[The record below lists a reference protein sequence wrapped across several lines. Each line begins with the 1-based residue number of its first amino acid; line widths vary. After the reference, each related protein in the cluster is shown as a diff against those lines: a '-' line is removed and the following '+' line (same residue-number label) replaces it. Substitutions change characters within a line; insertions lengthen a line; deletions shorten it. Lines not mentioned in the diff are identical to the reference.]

1 MEGCVTKLSH
11 CCHSDVDLRD
21 YEKVYIMNEG
31 ACMPQDEAIYLSLRL
46 PFFWWRRL
54 QRVAETCSAPPK
66 EFARE
71 IIEAEIVR
79 RELLLEK
86 EGHIENDWVTLV
98 TGAVPSVRL
107 Q

>member
-1 MEGCVTKLSH
+1 
-11 CCHSDVDLRD
+11 
-21 YEKVYIMNEG
+21 
-31 ACMPQDEAIYLSLRL
+31 MPQDESIYLSLRL

-54 QRVAETCSAPPK
+54 QRVAGTCSAAPN

-71 IIEAEIVR
+71 VIEAEIVR

-86 EGHIENDWVTLV
+86 QGQIEDDWLTLL
-98 TGAVPSVRL
+98 TAVVPTSRL

>member
-1 MEGCVTKLSH
+1 
-11 CCHSDVDLRD
+11 
-21 YEKVYIMNEG
+21 
-31 ACMPQDEAIYLSLRL
+31 MPQDESIYLSLQL

-54 QRVAETCSAPPK
+54 QRVAETCSAAPK

-86 EGHIENDWVTLV
+86 KG
-98 TGAVPSVRL
+98 
-107 Q
+107 

>member
-1 MEGCVTKLSH
+1 MEH
-11 CCHSDVDLRD
+11 
-21 YEKVYIMNEG
+21 
-31 ACMPQDEAIYLSLRL
+31 DESIYLSLRL

-54 QRVAETCSAPPK
+54 QRVAGTCAAPPN

-71 IIEAEIVR
+71 VIEAEIVR

-86 EGHIENDWVTLV
+86 QGKIEDDWLALITN
-98 TGAVPSVRL
+98 PIPNVRL

>member
-1 MEGCVTKLSH
+1 MS
-11 CCHSDVDLRD
+11 
-21 YEKVYIMNEG
+21 
-31 ACMPQDEAIYLSLRL
+31 QDQSIYLSLRL

-54 QRVAETCSAPPK
+54 QRVAETCSAPPS

-86 EGHIENDWVTLV
+86 QGHVESDWLTLV
-98 TGAVPSVRL
+98 TAIVPTSRL

>member
-1 MEGCVTKLSH
+1 MS
-11 CCHSDVDLRD
+11 
-21 YEKVYIMNEG
+21 
-31 ACMPQDEAIYLSLRL
+31 QDESIYLSLRL

-54 QRVAETCSAPPK
+54 QRVASTCSAPPN

-86 EGHIENDWVTLV
+86 QGKIEDDWLALV
-98 TGAVPSVRL
+98 TGPIPSTRI

>member
-1 MEGCVTKLSH
+1 MS
-11 CCHSDVDLRD
+11 
-21 YEKVYIMNEG
+21 
-31 ACMPQDEAIYLSLRL
+31 QDESIYLSLQL

-54 QRVAETCSAPPK
+54 QRVAETCSAAPK

-86 EGHIENDWVTLV
+86 KGQIEDDWLSFITS
-98 TGAVPSVRL
+98 AIPASRL
-107 Q
+107 H

>member
-1 MEGCVTKLSH
+1 MPIEITTFFTQ
-11 CCHSDVDLRD
+11 
-21 YEKVYIMNEG
+21 G
-31 ACMPQDEAIYLSLRL
+31 ACMPQDESIYLSLQL

-54 QRVAETCSAPPK
+54 QRVAETCSAAPK

-86 EGHIENDWVTLV
+86 KGQIEDDWLAFV
-98 TGAVPSVRL
+98 TGAIPDSRL
-107 Q
+107 H

>member
-1 MEGCVTKLSH
+1 MS
-11 CCHSDVDLRD
+11 
-21 YEKVYIMNEG
+21 
-31 ACMPQDEAIYLSLRL
+31 QDESIYLSLRL

-54 QRVAETCSAPPK
+54 QRVAGSCSAAPN

-71 IIEAEIVR
+71 TIEAEIVR

-86 EGHIENDWVTLV
+86 QGQIEDDWLSLV
-98 TGAVPSVRL
+98 TGAIPPSRL

>member
-1 MEGCVTKLSH
+1 MV
-11 CCHSDVDLRD
+11 
-21 YEKVYIMNEG
+21 
-31 ACMPQDEAIYLSLRL
+31 QDETVYLSLQL

-54 QRVAETCSAPPK
+54 QRVAETCATPPK

-86 EGHIENDWVTLV
+86 QGHVESDWLTLV
-98 TGAVPSVRL
+98 TAAVPTSRL

>member
-1 MEGCVTKLSH
+1 
-11 CCHSDVDLRD
+11 
-21 YEKVYIMNEG
+21 
-31 ACMPQDEAIYLSLRL
+31 MPQDDAIYLSLQL
-46 PFFWWRRL
+46 PSFWWRRL
-54 QRVAETCSAPPK
+54 QRVAETCSAAPK

-86 EGHIENDWVTLV
+86 QGQIEDDWLALV
-98 TGAVPSVRL
+98 TGTDPSERL

>member
-1 MEGCVTKLSH
+1 MS
-11 CCHSDVDLRD
+11 
-21 YEKVYIMNEG
+21 
-31 ACMPQDEAIYLSLRL
+31 QDDSIYLSLRL

-54 QRVAETCSAPPK
+54 QRVADTCSAPPN

-86 EGHIENDWVTLV
+86 QGQIEDDWLTLV
-98 TGAVPSVRL
+98 TGVVPASRL

>member
-1 MEGCVTKLSH
+1 MS
-11 CCHSDVDLRD
+11 
-21 YEKVYIMNEG
+21 
-31 ACMPQDEAIYLSLRL
+31 QDQAICLSLRL
-46 PFFWWRRL
+46 PFYWWRRL
-54 QRVAETCSAPPK
+54 QRVAGTCSAGPK

-86 EGHIENDWVTLV
+86 QGQIGDDWLSLIT
-98 TGAVPSVRL
+98 ARVPTERL

>member
-1 MEGCVTKLSH
+1 MS
-11 CCHSDVDLRD
+11 
-21 YEKVYIMNEG
+21 
-31 ACMPQDEAIYLSLRL
+31 QDESIYLSLRL

-54 QRVAETCSAPPK
+54 QRIAGTCSAAPN

-86 EGHIENDWVTLV
+86 QGRIEDDWLTLV
-98 TGAVPSVRL
+98 TGAIPASRL

>member
-1 MEGCVTKLSH
+1 MSH
-11 CCHSDVDLRD
+11 
-21 YEKVYIMNEG
+21 
-31 ACMPQDEAIYLSLRL
+31 DESIYLSLRL
-46 PFFWWRRL
+46 SFFWWRRL
-54 QRVAETCSAPPK
+54 QRVAETCSTPPS

-86 EGHIENDWVTLV
+86 QGHLESDWLTLV
-98 TGAVPSVRL
+98 TAAVPTTRL